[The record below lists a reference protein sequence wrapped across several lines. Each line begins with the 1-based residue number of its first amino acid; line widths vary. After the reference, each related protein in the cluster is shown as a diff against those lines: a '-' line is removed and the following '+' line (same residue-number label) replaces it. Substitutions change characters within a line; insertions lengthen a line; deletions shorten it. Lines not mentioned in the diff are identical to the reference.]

1 MGIHLVE
8 HLQELKTQLGL
19 DFSKFFIRLGDV
31 MQVFTRLKIS
41 SYLFLWVLVSFSHCK
56 NSSSSGDNLAALLP
70 LLNLS
75 SDFNFCPKSPLPSE
89 INIAT
94 TVVSASANISGFSD
108 KNKAVNGI
116 CGSGELVGSLDVYA
130 LDITGAG
137 ASMILSWG
145 GKTVKNV
152 AGDDFIVYDNSF
164 RVSDESNTYAMDP
177 SVIQVSIDNINYC
190 GFNPSYTGGSVNL
203 MNSWTRFGGL
213 RPVYFNMTTKPFTN
227 GELFTKTNG
236 SFLLG
241 GGDGFDLENLDEN
254 DPNDIGCN
262 AALITNIKTNGF
274 KFIKITSAADV
285 NNPNTGNKFPWPPGS
300 YNGSD
305 IDGVVARELQ

>member
-1 MGIHLVE
+1 M
-8 HLQELKTQLGL
+8 QKRFKTKILSSL
-19 DFSKFFIRLGDV
+19 FFVLF
-31 MQVFTRLKIS
+31 VFLTS
-41 SYLFLWVLVSFSHCK
+41 CK
-56 NSSSSGDNLAALLP
+56 KSPSGEENLAALLP
-70 LLNLS
+70 LIIAAEAAIV
-75 SDFNFCPKSPLPSE
+75 CPKSSPPSD
-89 INIAT
+89 IYIST
-94 TVVSASANISGFSD
+94 TVVSANSNISGFSD
-108 KNKAVNGI
+108 PKKAINGI
-116 CGSGELVGSLDVYA
+116 CGAGELAGSLDVYA
-130 LDITGAG
+130 LDITGIG
-137 ASMILSWG
+137 ATIVLSWG

-152 AGDDFIVYDNSF
+152 TGDDFIVYDNSF
-164 RVSDESNTYAMDP
+164 RISDESNTYAMDP
-177 SVIQVSIDNINYC
+177 SVVQVSIDNTNYC
-190 GFNPSYTGGSVNL
+190 GFNPSYTGGSINL
-203 MNSWTRFGGL
+203 MSSWTRFGGL